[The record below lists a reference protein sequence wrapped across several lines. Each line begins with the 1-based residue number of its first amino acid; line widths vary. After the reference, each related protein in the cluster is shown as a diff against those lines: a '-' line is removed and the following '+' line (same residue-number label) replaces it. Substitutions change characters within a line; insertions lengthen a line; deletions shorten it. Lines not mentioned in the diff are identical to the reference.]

1 MTETPKR
8 LVHLCVANHT
18 NATGPSFA
26 SYTLDP
32 CKSLSDDQHDR
43 LLTWL
48 YARRPSPGKGCL
60 FTELI
65 RFWVFNPDAPSS
77 RKYDWFSSL
86 KLTDKQTVRR
96 IYDVA
101 TSLARTVS
109 GRTAVVF
116 LNCYLPVRACSA
128 GGWPGDKAYEAYART
143 LLDAEQPT
151 APAVSTSTTPT
162 PPAPMPD
169 ELSLPSR
176 DLTLKE
182 IVTLHD
188 FHAKQMTVLGKRYA
202 SAVSEMYRDD
212 LNREGIPHHA
222 GIALR
227 ALRLNKRVCKLMKKR
242 AGGLASLGFEVK
254 REKARIVSGYT
265 MQSGSDTGSDS
276 DESESD
282 SNHDSDSDSDDG
294 QDHPMHK
301 YVVTSPLFL

>member
-8 LVHLCVANHT
+8 LVHLCVANHS
-18 NATGPSFA
+18 NAVGPSFA
-26 SYTLDP
+26 SYPLAALEP
-32 CKSLSDDQHDR
+32 FSNEQRDQ
-43 LLTWL
+43 LLTL
-48 YARRPSPGKGCL
+48 LAARRPFPKGDL
-60 FTELI
+60 FADSI
-65 RFWVFNPDAPSS
+65 RVWVFNPDAPSS

-116 LNCYLPVRACSA
+116 LRCYPPVRPCE
-128 GGWPGDKAYEAYART
+128 WPGDKAYEAYARI

-162 PPAPMPD
+162 PPTPVLE
-169 ELSLPSR
+169 ELNLPSR

-254 REKARIVSGYT
+254 REKARVVSGYT

-294 QDHPMHK
+294 QDHPMYK

>member
-65 RFWVFNPDAPSS
+65 RLWVFDPNAPASRKHDAFSS
-77 RKYDWFSSL
+77 RG
-86 KLTDKQTVRR
+86 LTEKQSVRR
-96 IYDVA
+96 IYNMA
-101 TSLARTVS
+101 TSIARAVS
-109 GRTAVVF
+109 GHTAVVF
-116 LNCYLPVRACSA
+116 LRCYPPAHPRE
-128 GGWPGDKAYEAYART
+128 WPGDKTYEVYART

-227 ALRLNKRVCKLMKKR
+227 ALGLNKRVCKLMKKR

-254 REKARIVSGYT
+254 REKARVVSGYT

-294 QDHPMHK
+294 QDHPMYK